1 MPFLW
6 TAEVVQTTIELWNS
20 GASGGEIA
28 QAINAPSRDSVTRK
42 ISRLRA
48 QGLAIQSRPSPI
60 RPKLVNIEA
69 AMPAIRFVGPL
80 RSDGPV
86 SLVEAGFRQCR
97 YPLWDGRS
105 EPKLVCGKRT
115 RSAKCSWCEEH
126 YALIWR
132 TSGRTRSERPQRS
145 RGDRRDR
152 QQAPE
157 PQP

>member
-1 MPFLW
+1 MSFLW
-6 TAEVVQTTIELWNS
+6 TVEKTQIAIDLWNA
-20 GASGGEIA
+20 GQSGGQIA
-28 QAINAPSRDSVTRK
+28 KALNAPSRDSVTRK
-42 ISRLRA
+42 ISRLRS

-69 AMPAIRFVGPL
+69 AMPVIRFVGPL
-80 RSDGPV
+80 GSDGPV

-97 YPLWDGRS
+97 YPLWQGRS

-132 TSGRTRSERPQRS
+132 RSGRARSERSQKAT
-145 RGDRRDR
+145 GEHRDR
-152 QQAPE
+152 QQTPG